1 MTYPLRLLFV
11 CSALL
16 CTISAS
22 ITQTVDGN
30 RANASVS
37 SPSPSPSPT
46 LLPVPVP
53 PPESQLRPSPVAS
66 TPTPS
71 PQLVVKL
78 KTLWGYRYK
87 ADELPDLTWL
97 KLDPSIPY
105 QLVDINGICVGRS
118 FAGRNYLRHHSPS
131 VCTETPTGGQNN
143 AI

>member
-1 MTYPLRLLFV
+1 MTYPLRLLFTV
-11 CSALL
+11 SALL
-16 CTISAS
+16 CVVSAS
-22 ITQTVDGN
+22 ITQTIDGN
-30 RANASVS
+30 RANAS
-37 SPSPSPSPT
+37 
-46 LLPVPVP
+46 
-53 PPESQLRPSPVAS
+53 VAS